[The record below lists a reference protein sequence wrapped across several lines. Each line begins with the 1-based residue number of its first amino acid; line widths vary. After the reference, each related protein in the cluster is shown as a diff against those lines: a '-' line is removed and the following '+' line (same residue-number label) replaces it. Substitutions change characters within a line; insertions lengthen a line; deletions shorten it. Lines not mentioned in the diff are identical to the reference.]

1 MSNIPYINYNELNDF
16 YTLSQLCTLFN
27 MDRDVLQERC
37 HQFDV
42 MPRRNDI
49 GEIGLVRYDV
59 CRLHHAI
66 YYDGREKPFSS
77 IDEAFEQ
84 DARKAK

>member
-1 MSNIPYINYNELNDF
+1 MFNINYINYNDLDDF
-16 YTLSQLCTLFN
+16 YTISQICTLFN
-27 MDRDVLQERC
+27 MDRNVLKERC
-37 HQFDV
+37 NQFKV

-59 CRLHHAI
+59 RRLHNAI
-66 YYDGREKPFSS
+66 YYDGKEKPFTS

-84 DARKAK
+84 DAKKAK

>member
-1 MSNIPYINYNELNDF
+1 MSNINYINYNDLDDF
-16 YTLSQLCTLFN
+16 YTISQICTLFN
-27 MDRDVLQERC
+27 MDRNVLKERC
-37 HQFDV
+37 NQFNV

-59 CRLHHAI
+59 RRLHNAI

>member
-37 HQFDV
+37 RQFDV

-59 CRLHHAI
+59 RRLHYAI
-66 YYDGREKPFSS
+66 YYDGREKPCSS

>member
-1 MSNIPYINYNELNDF
+1 MSNINYINYNDLDDF
-16 YTLSQLCTLFN
+16 YTISQICTLFN
-27 MDRDVLQERC
+27 MDRDVLKERC
-37 HQFDV
+37 NQFNV

-59 CRLHHAI
+59 RRLHYAI

>member
-1 MSNIPYINYNELNDF
+1 MSNINYINYNDLDDF
-16 YTLSQLCTLFN
+16 YTISQICTLFN
-27 MDRDVLQERC
+27 MDRNVLKERC
-37 HQFDV
+37 NQFNV

-59 CRLHHAI
+59 RRLHHAI

>member
-1 MSNIPYINYNELNDF
+1 MSNINYINYNDLDDF
-16 YTLSQLCTLFN
+16 YTISQICTLFN
-27 MDRDVLQERC
+27 MDRNVLKERC
-37 HQFDV
+37 NQFNV

-59 CRLHHAI
+59 RRLHYAI

-84 DARKAK
+84 DAKKAK

>member
-1 MSNIPYINYNELNDF
+1 MFNINYINYNDLDDF
-16 YTLSQLCTLFN
+16 YTISQICTLFN
-27 MDRDVLQERC
+27 MDRNVLKERC
-37 HQFDV
+37 NQFNV

-59 CRLHHAI
+59 RRLHNAI

>member
-1 MSNIPYINYNELNDF
+1 MFNINYINYNDLDDF
-16 YTLSQLCTLFN
+16 YTISQICTLFN
-27 MDRDVLQERC
+27 MDRNVLKERC
-37 HQFDV
+37 NQFNV

-59 CRLHHAI
+59 RRLHHAI

>member
-37 HQFDV
+37 NQFKV

-59 CRLHHAI
+59 RRLHYAI

-77 IDEAFEQ
+77 IHEAFEQ

>member
-1 MSNIPYINYNELNDF
+1 MFNINYINYNDLDDF
-16 YTLSQLCTLFN
+16 YTISQICTLFN
-27 MDRDVLQERC
+27 MDRNVLKERC
-37 HQFDV
+37 NQFKV

-59 CRLHHAI
+59 RRLHNAI
-66 YYDGREKPFSS
+66 YYDGKEKPFTS

>member
-1 MSNIPYINYNELNDF
+1 MSNINYINYNDLDDF
-16 YTLSQLCTLFN
+16 YTISQICTLFN
-27 MDRDVLQERC
+27 MDRNVLKDRC
-37 HQFDV
+37 NQFNV

-59 CRLHHAI
+59 RRLHHAI

>member
-1 MSNIPYINYNELNDF
+1 MFNINYINYNDLDDF
-16 YTLSQLCTLFN
+16 YTISQICTLFN
-27 MDRDVLQERC
+27 MDRNVLKERC
-37 HQFDV
+37 NQFNV

-59 CRLHHAI
+59 RRLHYAI

>member
-1 MSNIPYINYNELNDF
+1 MSNINYINYNDLDDF
-16 YTLSQLCTLFN
+16 YTISQICTLFN
-27 MDRDVLQERC
+27 MDRNVLKDRC
-37 HQFDV
+37 NQFDV

-59 CRLHHAI
+59 RRLHHAI

>member
-1 MSNIPYINYNELNDF
+1 MSNINYINYNDLDDF
-16 YTLSQLCTLFN
+16 YTISQICTLFN
-27 MDRDVLQERC
+27 MDRNVLKERC
-37 HQFDV
+37 NQFNV

-59 CRLHHAI
+59 RRLHHAI

-77 IDEAFEQ
+77 IDEACEQ

>member
-1 MSNIPYINYNELNDF
+1 MFNINYINYNDLDDF
-16 YTLSQLCTLFN
+16 YTISQICTLFN
-27 MDRDVLQERC
+27 MDRNVLMERC
-37 HQFDV
+37 NQFNV

-59 CRLHHAI
+59 RRLHNAI

>member
-1 MSNIPYINYNELNDF
+1 MSNINYINYNDLDDF
-16 YTLSQLCTLFN
+16 YTISQICTLFN
-27 MDRDVLQERC
+27 MDRNVLKERC
-37 HQFDV
+37 NQFNV

-59 CRLHHAI
+59 RRLHYAI

>member
-37 HQFDV
+37 RQFDV

-59 CRLHHAI
+59 RRRHYAI
-66 YYDGREKPFSS
+66 YYDGRETPFSS